1 MFAHKKTILLS
12 ILSILVFV
20 AFQRMFQWDVA
31 DRELAK
37 YPNSVAILVSE
48 SGKYSGTNVRKSQF
62 YIVIPTALNAF
73 TVSIQSDNGVVS
85 VDEDEYGALK
95 WLLLIFVVVPL
106 LSRLAKK
113 LGFSKFEIKG

>member
-12 ILSILVFV
+12 ILSVLVFV
-20 AFQRMFQWDVA
+20 AVQKIFQWDVA

-37 YPNSVAILVSE
+37 YPNTIAILVSASSKH
-48 SGKYSGTNVRKSQF
+48 SGANVRESQF
-62 YIVIPTALNAF
+62 YIVIPTTLNAF
-73 TVSIQSDNGVVS
+73 SVSIQNDNGAIS

-113 LGFSKFEIKG
+113 FGFSKFEIKG